1 LVELMGQHEIDTE
14 KQPYHPTKLERKQYI
29 GIGEFF
35 SVDMRTGLI
44 DEVQE
49 FPEMRKPS
57 YKIRVDF
64 GPVVGKLWSSAQ
76 ITNYSRAQLI
86 GRTVVAAI
94 NLGEKTLPTGF
105 VSQFLILGALDP
117 DGTVRLL
124 ELPEGTLLGSTVA

>member
-1 LVELMGQHEIDTE
+1 MGQHEIDHDG
-14 KQPYHPTKLERKQYI
+14 QPYHPTKLRRKEYI

-35 SVDMRTGLI
+35 SVDLRTGI
-44 DEVQE
+44 IVDVQE

-86 GRTVVAAI
+86 GRNVVAAI
-94 NLGEKTLPTGF
+94 NLGEKTLPSGF
-105 VSQFLILGALDP
+105 ISQFLILGALDP
-117 DGTVRLL
+117 DGTVKLL
-124 ELPEGTLLGSTVA
+124 ELPEGTTPGSTVA